1 MTSALTHASGI
12 RRRTTPRVRRR
23 LPRRLITLALAE
35 DHRTTIGFAALFA
48 IVAYIQPVAYR
59 NAYATLAERLA
70 FARSFA
76 GNKALLMF
84 YGEPHD
90 LLTVGGYSAW
100 RVGGTLAL
108 FAGGW
113 GLLAATGRL
122 RGEEE
127 SGRTEIV
134 LSTVVSRGTGYAA
147 ALSAIG
153 VEALTLFEFKRA
165 LSLYG
170 IEVTALLADRRC
182 FGARIKH
189 NTLRGDGRIVCE
201 TKRRRFYRGDANA
214 ASALVGRP

>member
-35 DHRTTIGFAALFA
+35 DRRTTIGFAALFA

-147 ALSAIG
+147 ALTARGRQASPSAPDS
-153 VEALTLFEFKRA
+153 LFQAHSPGKKPRPA
-165 LSLYG
+165 TSPTSAWSG
-170 IEVTALLADRRC
+170 SCPAWNNSCRR
-182 FGARIKH
+182 
-189 NTLRGDGRIVCE
+189 
-201 TKRRRFYRGDANA
+201 
-214 ASALVGRP
+214 